1 MSERKHNFNAG
12 PAALPLSVLET
23 VRDNLLDHEG
33 LGLSILEMSHRT
45 PPFEALIAKAAETI
59 GALYGMPDTHEVLF
73 LQGGASLQ
81 FAMVPY
87 NLGEGGAYVDT
98 GTWASKAFAEARTI
112 GAAHQVWSD
121 EKNGYRRVPGAD
133 EALDVPGAAPYLHY
147 TTNNTIYGTQYHH
160 LPRTDAPLVADM
172 SSDFLSRPV
181 DVARHD
187 LIYAGAQKNAG
198 PAGVTIVIA
207 HKSKTRGYAG
217 RAETPKILRYQTQAE
232 NDSMYN
238 TPNTFGIYV
247 AGLVAEWVAAE
258 GGLKAMAEQA
268 AAKAKALYD
277 LIDDHPLYS
286 GHAEPG
292 SRSLMNVTFRLQNAA
307 QEKALLAAAE
317 ARGIIGLK
325 GHRSVGGLRA
335 SIYNAVPMRSVE
347 ALVALMKDFK
357 PGP

>member
-133 EALDVPGAAPYLHY
+133 EALDVPGGGALSALHD
-147 TTNNTIYGTQYHH
+147 QQHH
-160 LPRTDAPLVADM
+160 LRHAVSPPAAHRRAARRRHVERLPLA
-172 SSDFLSRPV
+172 
-181 DVARHD
+181 
-187 LIYAGAQKNAG
+187 
-198 PAGVTIVIA
+198 
-207 HKSKTRGYAG
+207 AG
-217 RAETPKILRYQTQAE
+217 RC
-232 NDSMYN
+232 
-238 TPNTFGIYV
+238 
-247 AGLVAEWVAAE
+247 
-258 GGLKAMAEQA
+258 
-268 AAKAKALYD
+268 
-277 LIDDHPLYS
+277 
-286 GHAEPG
+286 
-292 SRSLMNVTFRLQNAA
+292 
-307 QEKALLAAAE
+307 
-317 ARGIIGLK
+317 
-325 GHRSVGGLRA
+325 RA
-335 SIYNAVPMRSVE
+335 P
-347 ALVALMKDFK
+347 
-357 PGP
+357 